1 MEFFVEFFVYVI
13 STKYVDKKRRQNN
26 ISTKNVDKKL
36 DKMANAT
43 LSEISISEKLLQ
55 VVHGTI
61 GSISI
66 LQVQL
71 TTLLPIIFAHNI
83 AFRN

>member
-1 MEFFVEFFVYVI
+1 MEFFVEFFVDVI
-13 STKYVDKKRRQNN
+13 STKYVDKKRRQN

-43 LSEISISEKLLQ
+43 LSEISISEKLLL
-55 VVHGTI
+55 VVRGTI